1 MSEAENAKARHP
13 QAFLSYAQEDRD
25 VAIKIADTLRNA
37 GLRMWFNTWELAS
50 GDSIAE
56 RIDHAAAGDFL
67 VVLLSRHSVASQ
79 WVQQELNAAL
89 TTELKDRAITLIP
102 VMIEDCELP
111 QTLSDRFYLDLRY
124 DLEGGAQ
131 ELTDQLLAAPDIDF
145 SHLDGPTFEELV
157 ASLLVELGF
166 SVRRPPRHHDSEFDI
181 IASYPS
187 HDPFRTEKTETW
199 LVATKFYEE
208 ERINLLSVSGM
219 ILSLFM
225 ATAHKKGLF
234 VTNSRLTS
242 VARRVLAEFL
252 EKSRADLRVIDRTEL
267 TSLLLRHPNLA
278 RRYFTQGTSHE

>member
-1 MSEAENAKARHP
+1 MSEAEIAKARHP

-25 VAIKIADTLRNA
+25 VAIRIANTLRNA
-37 GLRMWFNTWELAS
+37 GLRMWFDTWELAS

-56 RIDHAAAGDFL
+56 RIDHAAASDFL
-67 VVLLSRHSVASQ
+67 VVLLSPHSVASQ

-111 QTLSDRFYLDLRY
+111 QTLTDRFYLDLRY
-124 DLEGGAQ
+124 DLEGGVR
-131 ELTDQLLAAPDIDF
+131 ELTDQLLAAPDVDF
-145 SHLDGPTFEELV
+145 SRLDWPTFEELV

-166 SVRRPPRHHDSEFDI
+166 SVRRPPRHQDSGFDF

-187 HDPFRTEKTETW
+187 NDPFRTEKTETW
-199 LVATKFYEE
+199 LVATKFYVK
-208 ERINLLSVSGM
+208 ERINLHVVSAMLVRLAMTTG
-219 ILSLFM
+219 
-225 ATAHKKGLF
+225 HKKGLF

-242 VARRVLAEFL
+242 VARMEIAKFL
-252 EKSRADLRVIDRTEL
+252 EKSGTDLRVIDRTEL